1 LLWLRLMHNFFVFS
15 QQTEKSLL
23 RVTLKKLSLKRE
35 IVPLYTTLP
44 PKYGTQKFYWLL
56 WRTWKWR
63 FCLTSLLSEGL

>member
-1 LLWLRLMHNFFVFS
+1 MHNFFVFS

-44 PKYGTQKFYWLL
+44 TKYSKHTIILVAMETMKVEILPYKSAFL
-56 WRTWKWR
+56 R
-63 FCLTSLLSEGL
+63 FDVIQSH